1 MSKNK
6 IFQMN
11 KKGVF
16 QKNEIM
22 ISVLLHSI
30 CKEFF
35 LFKNFPGSVHNYSE
49 VLLGTKLGFTHPCRE
64 KSTY

>member
-1 MSKNK
+1 METHLSALPLAVCHLEKFIHLSLIFLFVKYHYKNK
-6 IFQMN
+6 IFQMS

-30 CKEFF
+30 C
-35 LFKNFPGSVHNYSE
+35 
-49 VLLGTKLGFTHPCRE
+49 
-64 KSTY
+64 